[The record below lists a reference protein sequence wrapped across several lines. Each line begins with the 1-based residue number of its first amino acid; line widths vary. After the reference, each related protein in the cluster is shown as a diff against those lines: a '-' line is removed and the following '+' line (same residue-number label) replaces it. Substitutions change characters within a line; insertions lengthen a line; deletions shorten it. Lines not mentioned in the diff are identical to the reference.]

1 MTTRTFSFGIAHRFY
16 ALSLAV
22 SLALAAL
29 AGFAYVNLHDAS
41 LKAEN
46 TEKVRAPQL
55 TAMADLELAVTR
67 ASLQLRHAMLA
78 RTPAQKQESLDDI
91 GAKRKLIAEIMG
103 RYEKALYTVKGKSQ
117 FAELPPL
124 MAAFWETASQ
134 NVALINAGDRDK
146 AFAFLMS
153 DTIPARNRVLK
164 VLKEGVS
171 YQEEALGSDIHSIQD
186 TIGATSNALIALV
199 GFIALALMSFSVWTA
214 AQLRRRVALS
224 QSVAERVR
232 DGDLATAFSDQEKD
246 EFTPLLA
253 ALRDMQ
259 GSLARLVSD
268 VRGSAECVAA
278 ASSQIA
284 QGNEDLSGRTEQQA
298 SALEDTHSTTTQLG
312 STARQNADSAR
323 HASELAANAS
333 RVAQQGGTV
342 VTQVV
347 QTMKEINDS
356 SNRINDIIGVIDT
369 IAFQTN
375 ILALNAAVEAARAGE
390 QGRGFA
396 VVASE
401 VRNLAQRSAEAAREI
416 KGLINVS
423 VQRVEQGSQLV
434 DQAGATMQDI
444 VQSIQRVTDIAG
456 EISHASSEQSVGVAR
471 VGDAVRKMDE
481 ATQQNSAL
489 VEESAAAAAGL
500 RQQAQQMVQAVS
512 VFKLASQGGP
522 AVALPA

>member
-1 MTTRTFSFGIAHRFY
+1 MTTNASFGIAQRLY
-16 ALSLAV
+16 ALSLTV
-22 SLALAAL
+22 SVALAAL

-41 LKAEN
+41 SRAEK

-67 ASLQLRHAMLA
+67 ASLQLRQAMLA
-78 RTPAQKQESLDDI
+78 RTPAEKQDAIEDI
-91 GAKRKLIAEIMG
+91 EAKRKLIGVIMV
-103 RYEKALYTVKGKSQ
+103 RYEKALYTSRGKAQ
-117 FAELPPL
+117 FAQLPPL
-124 MAAFWETASQ
+124 MNAFWETAGR
-134 NVALINAGDRDK
+134 NLALINAGQRDK

-153 DTIPARNRVLK
+153 DTIPARNKVLT

-171 YQEEALGSDIHSIQD
+171 YQEEALGNDIHSIQD
-186 TIGATSNALIALV
+186 TIGATSKSLIALV
-199 GFIALALMSFSVWTA
+199 GVIAMVLLSFSVWTA
-214 AQLRRRVALS
+214 ALLRRRVALS

-232 DGDLATAFSDQEKD
+232 DGDLTTTFSDEGKD
-246 EFTPLLA
+246 EFSPLLA

-259 GSLARLVSD
+259 VSLARVVSD

-278 ASSQIA
+278 ASAQIA

-298 SALEDTHSTTTQLG
+298 SALEETNSTTTQLG
-312 STARQNADSAR
+312 STAQQNADSAR
-323 HASELAANAS
+323 NASQLAASAS
-333 RVAQQGGTV
+333 KIALHGGDV

-356 SNRINDIIGVIDT
+356 SSRINDIIGVIDA

-401 VRNLAQRSAEAAREI
+401 VRSLAQRSAEAAKEI
-416 KGLINVS
+416 KGLINIS
-423 VQRVEQGSQLV
+423 VKRVEQGTQLV
-434 DQAGATMQDI
+434 DQAGATMQEI

-456 EISHASSEQSVGVAR
+456 EISHASTEQSAGVAR

-512 VFKLASQGGP
+512 VFKLVPQGES
-522 AVALPA
+522 AMALQG